1 MRNANNENTSKGNF
15 KRYGT
20 VCAGFCAGFFQKKS
34 TKNRGCETHPRIYSL
49 NNKTN
54 IIY

>member
-20 VCAGFCAGFFQKKS
+20 VCAGYLYPFFKKKGSRRQKVQR
-34 TKNRGCETHPRIYSL
+34 KNS
-49 NNKTN
+49 
-54 IIY
+54 

>member
-1 MRNANNENTSKGNF
+1 MRNANNENSSKGNF

-20 VCAGFCAGFFQKKS
+20 VCAGFCALFLKKG
-34 TKNRGCETHPRIYSL
+34 TKNRGCETHPRICSL